1 MTKRRNLL
9 FLVSDEHAGSAL
21 GCAGHPI
28 VKTPNLD
35 ALAQRGNRFSNAYCN
50 VPVCVPSRASLATGR
65 YAHRIRHWDNAMPY
79 RGAPEGWAHRLRA
92 DGFATCAI
100 GKLHYRSEGD
110 DVGFEHQDIAMHVKD
125 GKGDLLG
132 SIREPKPPVRTAGRA
147 LAERLGVGETNA
159 IRYDRDVTTRAIA
172 FLQGR
177 GRDTDRPFALHVG
190 FVAPHFPLIAPEA
203 FFALYDPAGM
213 PLPKMSRLDER
224 PRHPWLDAL
233 RESFVTDT
241 FFDDEKRRIAVAAY
255 FGLCSFLDHNVGQI
269 LTALDD
275 TGLRDETDIVYMSDH
290 GDNLGA
296 RGLWQKNTLYE
307 ESARIPLITAGSG
320 LVSQTGREIKTA
332 VSLVDVAPTAL
343 AAAGCDAP
351 GDWPGTDL
359 AHIASRPDDPDR
371 IVFAEYHGAG
381 SISGAYMIRWRSYKY
396 IHYAGHLP
404 PMLFDLDGD
413 PEEHTDLGT
422 AAKYASVRTKMLGFL
437 KAITDPERTDAQAKA
452 DQRDLVARHGGA
464 DAIIANKSLRMP
476 GGTPPPGQETAF

>member
-9 FLVSDEHAGSAL
+9 FLVSDEHAGNAL

-35 ALAQRGNRFSNAYCN
+35 SLARNGNRFTNAYCN

-65 YAHRIRHWDNAMPY
+65 FAHRIRHWDNAMPY
-79 RGAPEGWAHRLRA
+79 RGQPRGWTHRLRA
-92 DGFATCAI
+92 DGFATRAI
-100 GKLHYRSEGD
+100 GKLHYRSQND
-110 DVGFEHQDIAMHVKD
+110 DTGFERQDLAMHVKA

-132 SIREPKPPVRTAGRA
+132 SIREPKPPVRTGGRS
-147 LAERLGVGETNA
+147 LADHIGAGETNT
-159 IRYDRDVTTRAIA
+159 IRFDREVTARAIA
-172 FLQGR
+172 FLQGA
-177 GRDTDRPFALHVG
+177 GRDLDRPFALHVG

-203 FFALYDPAGM
+203 FFALYDPANM
-213 PLPKMSRLDER
+213 PLPKMSHPDER

-241 FFDDEKRRIAVAAY
+241 FFNDDKRRIATAAY

-269 LTALDD
+269 LAALDD
-275 TGLRDETDIVYMSDH
+275 SGLRDETDILYLSDH

-320 LVSQTGREIKTA
+320 LVSQTGREINTA

-343 AAAGCDAP
+343 AAAGCEAP
-351 GDWPGTDL
+351 DDWPGMDL
-359 AHIASRPDDPDR
+359 AQIASCPDDPDR

-381 SISGAYMIRWRSYKY
+381 SVSGAYMIRWRNYKY

-404 PMLFDLDGD
+404 PMLFDLDRD
-413 PEEHTDLGT
+413 PEERSDLGEIESH
-422 AAKYASVRTKMLGFL
+422 ASVRARMLDL
-437 KAITDPERTDAQAKA
+437 LRAITDPETTDAQAKA
-452 DQRDLVARHGGA
+452 DQRELVARHGGA
-464 DAIIANKSLRMP
+464 EAIIADTSLRMP
-476 GGTPPPGQETAF
+476 GGTPPPGKGTAF